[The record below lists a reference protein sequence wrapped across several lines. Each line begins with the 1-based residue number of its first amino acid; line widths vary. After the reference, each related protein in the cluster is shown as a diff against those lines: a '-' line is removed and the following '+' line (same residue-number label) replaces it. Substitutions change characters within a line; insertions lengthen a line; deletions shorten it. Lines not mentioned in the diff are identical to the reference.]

1 MTEWSFE
8 DVPNQ
13 TGRLAIVTGS
23 NSGIGFEAARMLALR
38 GAHVVLACR
47 NMEKGRAALE
57 RISRERA
64 DAKLQLCLLDLSDL
78 RSVSRFA
85 EQFRAGSQRLDL
97 LINNAG
103 VMNTPLSRTA
113 QGFELQFGTN
123 HLSHFALVAQL
134 WPLLARTTGARV
146 VVISSA
152 TAHSGRIDF
161 DDPNFERRRY
171 QGWVAYAQSKLAN
184 SLFALELARRAAQA
198 SSSVI
203 VCAAHPGWTATD
215 LPRGTPFI
223 RFVNPLLAMP
233 AAKGALTT
241 LRAAVD
247 PRAANGSYW
256 GPGRAFE
263 LIGPPK
269 PARIPR
275 RARDPL
281 TAQRLWALSEQLTG
295 VRFELS

>member
-1 MTEWSFE
+1 MVDWSFE
-8 DVPNQ
+8 DVPDQ
-13 TGRLAIVTGS
+13 VGRVAIVTGS

-47 NMEKGRAALE
+47 NKEKGQAALE
-57 RISRERA
+57 RILRERA
-64 DAKLQLCLLDLSDL
+64 DASVQLCLVDLSDL
-78 RSVSRFA
+78 SSVSRFV

-103 VMNTPLSRTA
+103 VMNTPFSRTA

-123 HLSHFALVAQL
+123 HLSHFALSAQL
-134 WPLLARTTGARV
+134 WTLLASTPGSRV

-152 TAHSGRIDF
+152 TAHSGKIDF

-184 SLFALELARRAAQA
+184 SLFALELARRAGQA
-198 SSSVI
+198 GSSVT

-223 RFVNPLLAMP
+223 ALVNPLFAMS
-233 AAKGALTT
+233 AAQGALTT
-241 LRAAVD
+241 MRAAVD
-247 PRAANGSYW
+247 PRASNGSYW
-256 GPGRAFE
+256 GPAHLFE
-263 LIGPPK
+263 LIGAPK
-269 PARIPR
+269 PSRIPR

-281 TAQRLWALSEQLTG
+281 TAQRLWDLSEQLTG
-295 VRFELS
+295 LTFRPT